1 MDSGAVTAATWDWMR
16 SGEAVVAEAVSG
28 LDDTAIAGPSGLPGW
43 TRGHV
48 VTHLAR
54 NADALRNLLDW
65 GRTGVDHPMYPSREA
80 RAADI
85 EAGSDRPAAVQR
97 ADLSAAV
104 ARLVDELEAFP
115 PARWDVP
122 VRGGTTGRIMPVS
135 EVPWLRVR
143 EVWLHVVDL
152 NVGVPLS
159 AMPDGVAERL
169 CAENLA
175 TYAARADAPAVT
187 VTLLPDGRPTRL
199 GDESAAPVEVRGTA
213 RELVGWLTGRSR
225 DVLDTDGSTAP
236 ELPPWL

>member
-1 MDSGAVTAATWDWMR
+1 MDSGAVTAPTWDWMR
-16 SGEAVVAEAVSG
+16 SGEAAVADAVAG
-28 LDDTAIAGPSGLPGW
+28 LDDAAIAGPSRLPGW

-65 GRTGVDHPMYPSREA
+65 GRTGVEHLMYPSRDA

-85 EAGSDRPAAVQR
+85 ETGSGRPAAEQS
-97 ADLSAAV
+97 ADLAAAV
-104 ARLVDELEAFP
+104 ARLLDELDAYP
-115 PARWDVP
+115 PDRWDVP

-135 EVPWLRVR
+135 VVPWLRVR

-152 NVGVPLS
+152 DVGVPLS
-159 AMPDGVAERL
+159 AMPLGVAERL
-169 CAENLA
+169 CAQNLA
-175 TYAARADAPAVT
+175 NYAARTDAPAVL
-187 VTLLPDGRPTRL
+187 VTLLPGGERTRL
-199 GDESAAPVEVRGTA
+199 GAESATAVDVRGTA

-225 DVLDTDGSTAP
+225 DARATDGKPAP